1 MIIKV
6 TLNDNDYTSFIES
19 YFEMFAFKNYYYEIN
34 RNYHDSE
41 NPEILKQY
49 VGRRVEAEDLLKK
62 AFYKEHEMTESD
74 KSIFID
80 IIKNSLTFYI
90 CDRIHVE
97 DMFELKDSMVVE
109 LLEVTGNKDMNG
121 EVVFY
126 FLQQG
131 KYITC

>member
-34 RNYHDSE
+34 RNYRDSE
-41 NPEILKQY
+41 NPDILRQY
-49 VGRRVEAEDLLKK
+49 VNKKIEAEELLKK

-80 IIKNSLTFYI
+80 IIKNSLSYYI
-90 CDRIHVE
+90 FDKTDAKYIPK
-97 DMFELKDSMVVE
+97 LKGEIEVE